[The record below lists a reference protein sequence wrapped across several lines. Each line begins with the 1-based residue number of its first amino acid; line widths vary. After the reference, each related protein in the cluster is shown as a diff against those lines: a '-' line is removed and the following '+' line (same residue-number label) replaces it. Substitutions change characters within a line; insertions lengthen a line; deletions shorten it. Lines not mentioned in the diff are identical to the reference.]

1 MKIIIN
7 AYQYSPSITGTDRM
21 ASNFLR
27 ELQKIDTTNTYY
39 IVCSSEQYIQPI
51 ITASNFTVLQP
62 KHFLPGSFTK
72 RVVNKLWRTLL
83 PWYLS
88 RFKADVYFSFHNMRL
103 PHRRVATQMIASNL
117 DLIPLK
123 FDEYKNLSPGQ
134 VEEIKQTAQTADA
147 FMSIS
152 EYSKQELCSTLA
164 VDPKKVHVIH
174 LAADPLFDG
183 KPHPASFDLP
193 PSFIFTI
200 GGSEPRK
207 NVDTIAKAFAQL
219 PPALQKSYP
228 LLIVGGSWH
237 DRPLDPLRLSPH
249 IQTLGYV
256 SDTDLASLYAHT
268 TAFIFASQ
276 YEGFGFTLLEA
287 MAYGAPVLSATG
299 SSLDEVAGTATLS
312 FEPNDADSLATFL
325 QDVLTKPAIRKNLQA
340 ASRKQ
345 AQEFSWAKSA
355 KQLHSLLTG
364 MIG

>member
-7 AYQYSPSITGTDRM
+7 AYQYSPAITGTDRM

-27 ELQKIDTTNTYY
+27 ELQKLDTTNTYY
-39 IVCSSEQYIQPI
+39 IVCSAEQYIQPI
-51 ITASNFTVLQP
+51 ITAPNFVILQP
-62 KHFLPGSFTK
+62 KHFLPGHFAR

-103 PHRRVATQMIASNL
+103 PHRRVAARMIASNL

-123 FDEYKNLSPGQ
+123 FDEYKNLSPRQ
-134 VEEIKQTAQTADA
+134 VEEFKHTARAADA

-152 EYSKQELCSTLA
+152 EYSKQELCATLT
-164 VDPKKVHVIH
+164 VDPQKVHVIH

-183 KPHPASFDLP
+183 TSRPASFDLP

-207 NVDTIAKAFAQL
+207 NVDTIAKAYAQL
-219 PPALQKSYP
+219 PLALQKSYP

-237 DRPLDPLRLSPH
+237 GRPLDPLRLSPH

-256 SDTDLASLYAHT
+256 SDTDLASLYAHA
-268 TAFIFASQ
+268 TAFVFASQ

-287 MAYGAPVLSATG
+287 MAYGTPVLSATG
-299 SSLDEVAGTATLS
+299 SSLDEVAGAATLS

-325 QDVLTKPAIRKNLQA
+325 QDVLTKPAVRKKLQV
-340 ASRKQ
+340 ASHKR
-345 AQEFSWAKSA
+345 AQVFSWAKSA
-355 KQLHSLLTG
+355 KQLHALLTDMVG
-364 MIG
+364 